1 MNAKG
6 FERDAQRMGK
16 LMSDSFD
23 LGFIDV
29 GGWDTHVGQG
39 AAKGYLANR
48 LDELGRGLSAF
59 STAMGPHWNNTTV
72 VVMSEF
78 GRTMRENGN
87 HGTDHGHGTA
97 YMVMG
102 GAVRG
107 GRVAGSQERIDQAG
121 LFQNRDLP
129 VLNEYRA
136 VLGGVFT
143 RVFALGPSD
152 IDRVFPTVKAR
163 DLQLV

>member
-1 MNAKG
+1 
-6 FERDAQRMGK
+6 
-16 LMSDSFD
+16 
-23 LGFIDV
+23 
-29 GGWDTHVGQG
+29 
-39 AAKGYLANR
+39 
-48 LDELGRGLSAF
+48 
-59 STAMGPHWNNTTV
+59 MGPRWKDTTV

-97 YMVMG
+97 YLVLG
-102 GAVRG
+102 GGVRG
-107 GRVAGSQERIDQAG
+107 GRVAGEQREISEAA

-136 VLGGVFT
+136 VLGGVFA
-143 RVFALGPSD
+143 RQFGLGGAD
-152 IDRVFPTVKAR
+152 VQRIFPGTSAR